1 MICMAGGFAEGGIT
15 GRASCAWSELTTPK
29 LGARWLVIKLGTARP
44 LGDGAGDDTEGLEP
58 PVIPTL
64 LPPPPPPPLLLLLPP
79 LFCSSCFSNTFCE
92 SSDFDIPPVD
102 DEEEEEEVEED
113 MLENLHPL
121 PVDASGFATADDE
134 PTTDAGAVGSVA
146 PDEPEVIDEEEE
158 LTFVSSETLSTG
170 SILTTLAASRLS
182 RFERICEADSP
193 RSCPWWPGASSV
205 DFERRKA
212 VAFCS

>member
-15 GRASCAWSELTTPK
+15 GRASCASSELTTPK

-44 LGDGAGDDTEGLEP
+44 IGDGAGDDTEGLEP
-58 PVIPTL
+58 PVTPTL
-64 LPPPPPPPLLLLLPP
+64 LPPPPPPPLLLLPP

-92 SSDFDIPPVD
+92 SSDFDITPA
-102 DEEEEEEVEED
+102 DEEAEEVEDD

-121 PVDASGFATADDE
+121 PVDVSDFDTADDE
-134 PTTDAGAVGSVA
+134 PTAEGGGVGCFG
-146 PDEPEVIDEEEE
+146 PDEAAVVDEEEE

-170 SILTTLAASRLS
+170 SLLTTLAASRLS

-193 RSCPWWPGASSV
+193 RPCTWPGASSV
-205 DFERRKA
+205 DFERRKE
-212 VAFCS
+212 FELWS